1 MKRNFELFA
10 FRSLSLLVICLLST
24 FLLNAKNKDTDVVFP
39 KNVSSK
45 TLSIAAENLAKQLRQ
60 DLVTEN
66 VKIKFKSV
74 SQYPISKNQ
83 IGLKGEGFC
92 VLTKENNQ
100 LPIRF
105 DVKVDNLRK
114 DVLEIKYDF
123 LQFEEP
129 SEFAPT
135 ATEEVL
141 TKELM
146 KQISLDFKTQDIVVA
161 IDGFEQIEEEKILGK
176 GEVRVSG
183 MWKKIK
189 FDVSLDE
196 LKRAS
201 KKVIY
206 KIE

>member
-1 MKRNFELFA
+1 MKKEVELFA
-10 FRSLSLLVICLLST
+10 LRSLSVLVICLLSA
-24 FLLNAKNKDTDVVFP
+24 FLSFANNKDADIAVP

-45 TLSIAAENLAKQLRQ
+45 TLSIAAENLTKKLKQ

-66 VKIKFKSV
+66 VRIKFTTV
-74 SQYPISKNQ
+74 TQYAISKSQ
-83 IGLKGEGFC
+83 TGLKGEGFC

-114 DVLEIKYDF
+114 DVLEVKYDF

-135 ATEEVL
+135 ATEEIL
-141 TKELM
+141 TRELM
-146 KQISLDFKTQDIVVA
+146 KQISRDYNTQDVVVA
-161 IDGFEQIEEEKILGK
+161 IDGFEKIEGEKILGN
-176 GEVRVSG
+176 GEVRVGG

-189 FDVSLDE
+189 FDVALNE
-196 LKRAS
+196 LKPQA

-206 KIE
+206 KLE

>member
-1 MKRNFELFA
+1 MKKRFELFA
-10 FRSLSLLVICLLST
+10 FRSLSILVICLLAT
-24 FLLNAKNKDTDVVFP
+24 VFLYSKTNDADIAAAKS
-39 KNVSSK
+39 VSPK
-45 TLSIAAENLAKQLRQ
+45 TLSIAAENLAKRLRQ

-74 SQYPISKNQ
+74 SQYQISKSQ

-92 VLTKENNQ
+92 VLSKENNQ

-105 DVKVDNLRK
+105 DIKVDNLRK

-123 LQFEEP
+123 LQFEES

-135 ATEEVL
+135 ATEEIL
-141 TKELM
+141 TQELM
-146 KQISLDFKTQDIVVA
+146 KQLSRDYKTQDIVVA
-161 IDGFEQIEEEKILGK
+161 IDGFEKIEGEKILGK

-196 LKRAS
+196 MRGQAKR
-201 KKVIY
+201 VIY
-206 KIE
+206 KLE

>member
-1 MKRNFELFA
+1 MKTRFELFA
-10 FRSLSLLVICLLST
+10 FRSLTLLVICLLST
-24 FLLNAKNKDTDVVFP
+24 FFLYSKNKDADVVFP

-45 TLSIAAENLAKQLRQ
+45 TLSIAAENLAKRLRQ

-66 VKIKFKSV
+66 VKIKFKNV
-74 SQYPISKNQ
+74 TQYPISKSQ
-83 IGLKGEGFC
+83 IGLKGKGFC
-92 VLTKENNQ
+92 ILTKENNQ

-105 DVKVDNLRK
+105 DVKFDNLRK

-123 LQFEEP
+123 LQPEEA

-135 ATEEVL
+135 ATEETL

-161 IDGFEQIEEEKILGK
+161 IDGFEKIEGEKILGK

-196 LKRAS
+196 MKGQA

-206 KIE
+206 KLE

>member
-1 MKRNFELFA
+1 MKREVELFA
-10 FRSLSLLVICLLST
+10 LRSLSVLVICLLST
-24 FLLNAKNKDTDVVFP
+24 FLLFANNKDTDIATT

-45 TLSIAAENLAKQLRQ
+45 TLSIAAENLIKKLQQ

-66 VKIKFKSV
+66 VRIKFTNV
-74 SQYPISKNQ
+74 TQYPISKSQ

-114 DVLEIKYDF
+114 DVLEVKYDF
-123 LQFEEP
+123 LQFEEA

-135 ATEEVL
+135 ATEEIL
-141 TKELM
+141 TRELM
-146 KQISLDFKTQDIVVA
+146 KQISRDYNTQDVVVA
-161 IDGFEQIEEEKILGK
+161 IEGFEKIEGEKILGN

-189 FDVSLDE
+189 FDVALDV
-196 LKRAS
+196 LKPQA

-206 KIE
+206 KLE

>member
-1 MKRNFELFA
+1 MKKEVELFA
-10 FRSLSLLVICLLST
+10 LRSLSVLVICLLST
-24 FLLNAKNKDTDVVFP
+24 FLSFANNKDSDIAAT

-45 TLSIAAENLAKQLRQ
+45 TLSIAAENLTKRLQQ

-66 VKIKFKSV
+66 VRIKFTNV
-74 SQYPISKNQ
+74 TQYPISKSQ
-83 IGLKGEGFC
+83 VGLKGEGFC

-114 DVLEIKYDF
+114 DVLEVKYDF

-135 ATEEVL
+135 ATEEIL

-146 KQISLDFKTQDIVVA
+146 KQISRDYNTQDVVVA
-161 IDGFEQIEEEKILGK
+161 IDGFEKIEGEKILGN
-176 GEVRVSG
+176 GEVRVGG

-189 FDVSLDE
+189 FDVALDE
-196 LKRAS
+196 LKPQA

-206 KIE
+206 KLE